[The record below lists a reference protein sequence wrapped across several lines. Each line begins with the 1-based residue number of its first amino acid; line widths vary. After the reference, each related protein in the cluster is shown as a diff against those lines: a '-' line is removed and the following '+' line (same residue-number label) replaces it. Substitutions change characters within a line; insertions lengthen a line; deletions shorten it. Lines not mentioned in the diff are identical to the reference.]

1 MPAKPLPTKLV
12 PVNAGSGKQASRFS
26 EHPSGSAYSEIP
38 AYAGMTKRRNPMLLG
53 DVIIHKEKSKS
64 AADDNIRS
72 EHAVASWVSAE
83 A

>member
-1 MPAKPLPTKLV
+1 
-12 PVNAGSGKQASRFS
+12 
-26 EHPSGSAYSEIP
+26 
-38 AYAGMTKRRNPMLLG
+38 MLLG